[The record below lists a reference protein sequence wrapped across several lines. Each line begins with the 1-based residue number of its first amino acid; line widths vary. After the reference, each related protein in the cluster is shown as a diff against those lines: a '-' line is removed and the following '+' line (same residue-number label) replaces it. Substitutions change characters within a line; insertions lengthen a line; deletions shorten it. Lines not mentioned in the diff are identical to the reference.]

1 MGPTDWITAKLLLSS
16 SKVQTSSIPTFTR
29 VVVFSGFLDRSLNIG
44 WRKERPTSWKVV
56 SIFHYV
62 CLYYCSRATGHSFW
76 PRNLIFCIRVPWNMS
91 KNGFF
96 QILEIL
102 IFGRT
107 LVNKRFQGPV
117 VRAIRHMP
125 KESAYAEGRN
135 FRRLEKWSLFFTM
148 YVCTFVRGLQAI
160 VFFKKIGSGT
170 NS

>member
-1 MGPTDWITAKLLLSS
+1 
-16 SKVQTSSIPTFTR
+16 
-29 VVVFSGFLDRSLNIG
+29 
-44 WRKERPTSWKVV
+44 
-56 SIFHYV
+56 
-62 CLYYCSRATGHSFW
+62 
-76 PRNLIFCIRVPWNMS
+76 MS

-148 YVCTFVRGLQAI
+148 YVRRPASGVRRPFVRGLQAI
-160 VFFKKIGSGT
+160 VFDLGT
-170 NS
+170 